1 MPFNTTFLTVIKNE
15 IDTDP
20 TALGYSGK
28 TAGEILTLLNTK
40 VSQDPQVFTA
50 SPISPQ
56 EVALILIRQNKW
68 KAVKDATAT
77 NVMAFSLVELAA
89 LPGLDVDWTG
99 TELVALL
106 TNLVTNGIITTTET
120 NLIRDASRVEV
131 LTSRRE
137 DLGWPVLN
145 TQDIQEA
152 IDLI

>member
-1 MPFNTTFLTVIKNE
+1 MPFNTEFLTAVKTE

-20 TALGYSGK
+20 TTLGYSGK

-40 VSQDPQVFTA
+40 ASQDPQVFVAT
-50 SPISPQ
+50 PISPQ

-89 LPGLDVDWTG
+89 LPNLNVDWTG
-99 TELVALL
+99 TELTALL
-106 TNLVTNGIITTTET
+106 TNLITNTIITTTET
-120 NLIRDASRVEV
+120 DLIRNASRTEV

-137 DLGWPVLN
+137 DLGWPILGPE
-145 TQDIQEA
+145 DIQAA
-152 IDLI
+152 IDLA